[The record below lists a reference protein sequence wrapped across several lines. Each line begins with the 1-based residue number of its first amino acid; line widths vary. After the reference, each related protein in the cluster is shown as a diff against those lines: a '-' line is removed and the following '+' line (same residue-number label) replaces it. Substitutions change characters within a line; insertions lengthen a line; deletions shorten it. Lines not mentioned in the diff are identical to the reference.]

1 MQTVSTE
8 ICELKHEHID
18 QAFLEDRQR
27 LKSHGEQL
35 DALSRL
41 AAQQT
46 SVIEGMA
53 QRMEDL
59 DARLKA
65 LEKKPQRRLERVMDA
80 VCQWAAL
87 LMLGLVAAKIGLG

>member
-53 QRMEDL
+53 PPRSAWD
-59 DARLKA
+59 KA
-65 LEKKPQRRLERVMDA
+65 A
-80 VCQWAAL
+80 VHTS
-87 LMLGLVAAKIGLG
+87 IGKEPAGSFFVKSV

>member
-1 MQTVSTE
+1 M
-8 ICELKHEHID
+8 
-18 QAFLEDRQR
+18 
-27 LKSHGEQL
+27 
-35 DALSRL
+35 
-41 AAQQT
+41 
-46 SVIEGMA
+46 IEGMA

-80 VCQWAAL
+80 VFQWAAL

>member
-1 MQTVSTE
+1 MQTVSAE

-46 SVIEGMA
+46 RS
-53 QRMEDL
+53 
-59 DARLKA
+59 
-65 LEKKPQRRLERVMDA
+65 
-80 VCQWAAL
+80 
-87 LMLGLVAAKIGLG
+87 

>member
-35 DALSRL
+35 DVLPLGR
-41 AAQQT
+41 AADQRDRGHGAAHGG
-46 SVIEGMA
+46 SDARIEGVG
-53 QRMEDL
+53 
-59 DARLKA
+59 
-65 LEKKPQRRLERVMDA
+65 KPQRAGLERV
-80 VCQWAAL
+80 
-87 LMLGLVAAKIGLG
+87 

>member
-1 MQTVSTE
+1 M
-8 ICELKHEHID
+8 
-18 QAFLEDRQR
+18 
-27 LKSHGEQL
+27 
-35 DALSRL
+35 
-41 AAQQT
+41 
-46 SVIEGMA
+46 IEGMA

-80 VCQWAAL
+80 VFKWAAL